1 MTRAVS
7 RVCRAALAAWLLVA
21 GCGGRDEASSPE
33 AAVRA
38 LIATARAGD
47 RAAVYARLGPR
58 TRARIEALL
67 VSGHRSGG
75 ARLLGPQDLLAVG
88 WLPPAWEAAGT
99 GLVGREGNEADVEVF
114 SATGDRQTVRAV
126 REGRGWKVELPLR

>member
-1 MTRAVS
+1 MRRLARVAV
-7 RVCRAALAAWLLVA
+7 AALTLAA
-21 GCGGRDEASSPE
+21 CGGRDESSTPE
-33 AAVRA
+33 EAVRA

-67 VSGHRSGG
+67 VSGHRAGG
-75 ARLLGPQDLLAVG
+75 ARLLKPQDLLAVG

-99 GLVGREGNEADVEVF
+99 RQVARDGNDADVEVF
-114 SATGDRQTVRAV
+114 SATGDRQTVHTV

>member
-1 MTRAVS
+1 MKRRLLA
-7 RVCRAALAAWLLVA
+7 AALALALGA
-21 GCGGRDEASSPE
+21 AACGGRDDAGSPE

-47 RAAVYARLGPR
+47 RQAVYAHLGPR

-75 ARLLGPQDLLAVG
+75 ARLLEPEDLLAVG

-99 GLVGREGNEADVEVF
+99 RLVARDGNQADVEVF
-114 SATGDRQTVRAV
+114 SAAGDRQTVHTV
-126 REGRGWKVELPLR
+126 REGRAWKVELPLR

>member
-1 MTRAVS
+1 MRRLA
-7 RVCRAALAAWLLVA
+7 CLGAAALLLAA
-21 GCGGRDEASSPE
+21 CGGRDESSTPE

-47 RAAVYARLGPR
+47 RAAVYAHLGPR

-67 VSGHRSGG
+67 VSGHRAGG
-75 ARLLGPQDLLAVG
+75 ARLLKPQDLLAVG
-88 WLPPAWEAAGT
+88 WLPPAWEVAGT
-99 GLVGREGNEADVEVF
+99 RQVAREGNDADVEVF
-114 SATGDRQTVRAV
+114 SATGDRQTVHTV

>member
-1 MTRAVS
+1 MRRVARVAAV
-7 RVCRAALAAWLLVA
+7 ALLLAA
-21 GCGGRDEASSPE
+21 CGGRDEASTPD

-47 RAAVYARLGPR
+47 RAAVYAHLGPR

-67 VSGHRSGG
+67 VSGHRAGG
-75 ARLLGPQDLLAVG
+75 ARLLKPQDLLAVG

-99 GLVGREGNEADVEVF
+99 RLVARDGNDADVEVF
-114 SATGDRQTVRAV
+114 SATGDRQIAHTV

>member
-1 MTRAVS
+1 MSKAG
-7 RVCRAALAAWLLVA
+7 AALLAAWLAVA
-21 GCGGRDEASSPE
+21 GAAGGCGGRDEASSPE
-33 AAVRA
+33 DAVRA

-75 ARLLGPQDLLAVG
+75 ARLLTPQDLLAVG
-88 WLPPAWEAAGT
+88 WLPPAWEATGT
-99 GLVGREGNEADVEVF
+99 RLVALEGNEADVEVF

-126 REGRGWKVELPLR
+126 REGRGWRVELPLR

>member
-1 MTRAVS
+1 MRRLARVAV
-7 RVCRAALAAWLLVA
+7 AALLLAA
-21 GCGGRDEASSPE
+21 CGGRDESSTPE

-47 RAAVYARLGPR
+47 RAAVYAHLGPR

-67 VSGHRSGG
+67 VSGHRAGG
-75 ARLLGPQDLLAVG
+75 ARLLKPQDLLAVG

-99 GLVGREGNEADVEVF
+99 RQVARDGNDADVEVF
-114 SATGDRQTVRAV
+114 SATGDRQTMHTV